1 MAAALASFD
10 SKSFWQQVH
19 RVNKSKSCT
28 PASSVDGV
36 SGADHISHLFST
48 KLRGILNSQDA
59 CGRDSLLSSLSSS
72 LSVDDLV
79 GISIS
84 EECVDGAFAHLKC
97 GKSDGSG
104 IVSDHLIHALPAIR
118 SFVSLLFTAIL
129 RHGYMPEQL
138 RNCILVPI
146 PKANKDPAISDSY
159 RPISLASALS
169 KALEWCIL
177 LQYPEYFTTSGLQFG
192 FKERMSTT
200 LCTGTVKNVISR
212 YMHEGSSVFAC
223 FLDASK
229 AFDLVNH
236 EILFNRLLER
246 NFPVHLTRFFLT
258 WYKDQRMCVRWKNA
272 FSDSF
277 PISNGVRQ
285 GGVLSPILFTIYI
298 DDLLDNLRNCGVG
311 CFWDS
316 VFAGAMGYADDVVL
330 LSPSPAALRIML
342 HCCEDFAFERGLQF
356 NPSKTQLIRFS
367 WSSSSSCTARFN
379 FCGQQLSFSD
389 TVTHLGHL
397 LHYNL
402 SDVPDI
408 NHKLRDMVKKA
419 NCLLASF
426 PRVGPIILTRL
437 FQSYCLSLYGSA
449 LWTLSC
455 PALYHLEVAFN
466 KILRKI
472 WHLPYRS
479 HTGIVH
485 LVANLDSL
493 YNLVFRRSNSL
504 LFAAAKCPSILVQS
518 VFLQSTSICYC
529 FCGYNTLYGSRHLK
543 QYDIQYRLCA
553 SVIRSLRSCFH
564 PDCDC
569 EQMIQTISC
578 D

>member
-1 MAAALASFD
+1 M
-10 SKSFWQQVH
+10 
-19 RVNKSKSCT
+19 
-28 PASSVDGV
+28 
-36 SGADHISHLFST
+36 
-48 KLRGILNSQDA
+48 
-59 CGRDSLLSSLSSS
+59 
-72 LSVDDLV
+72 
-79 GISIS
+79 
-84 EECVDGAFAHLKC
+84 
-97 GKSDGSG
+97 
-104 IVSDHLIHALPAIR
+104 
-118 SFVSLLFTAIL
+118 
-129 RHGYMPEQL
+129 
-138 RNCILVPI
+138 
-146 PKANKDPAISDSY
+146 
-159 RPISLASALS
+159 
-169 KALEWCIL
+169 
-177 LQYPEYFTTSGLQFG
+177 
-192 FKERMSTT
+192 
-200 LCTGTVKNVISR
+200 
-212 YMHEGSSVFAC
+212 
-223 FLDASK
+223 
-229 AFDLVNH
+229 
-236 EILFNRLLER
+236 
-246 NFPVHLTRFFLT
+246 
-258 WYKDQRMCVRWKNA
+258 
-272 FSDSF
+272 
-277 PISNGVRQ
+277 
-285 GGVLSPILFTIYI
+285 LSPILFTIYI
-298 DDLLDNLRNCGVG
+298 DDLLDDLRNRGVG

-316 VFAGAMGYADDVVL
+316 VFADAMGYADDVIL
-330 LSPSPAALRIML
+330 LAPSPAALRIML

-379 FCGQQLSFSD
+379 FCGQQLSFLD

-408 NHKLRDMVKKA
+408 NHKLRNMVKKA

-479 HTGIVH
+479 HTQVLFIWLLILIVSII
-485 LVANLDSL
+485 LSFVRPILFCL
-493 YNLVFRRSNSL
+493 QL
-504 LFAAAKCPSILVQS
+504 LSVPLFWFSQSFFDLPPFAIVS
-518 VFLQSTSICYC
+518 VVITQ
-529 FCGYNTLYGSRHLK
+529 GSRHLK

-553 SVIRSLRSCFH
+553 SGSLRSCSH